1 MTSSGREVPVKN
13 LQGDGREVFTSMRL
27 STGG

>member
-1 MTSSGREVPVKN
+1 MTGSGREAPVTN

-27 STGG
+27 SAGG